1 MSTSKRIHKLLSLI
15 VVAGLLAM
23 SPSAHAQFGG
33 GGFGGGG
40 GGGGFGGGGQ
50 GGGGFGGGGQ
60 GGGQGGGAGVV
71 INPQGVLKV
80 QHFDIR
86 LTQKRIQEARQV
98 LDPNVARQSE
108 LRKVSLTRLEAEI
121 AKRLEAGEGVSDDM
135 RYLAGLTSIDYVFF
149 YPESGDIVVAGP
161 AEGYAVDPSGRP
173 VGVTSGRAVLEL
185 QDLIVALRSFGPAGK
200 KANTVGVS
208 IDPTQEGLQR
218 MQQYMIKAAP
228 ALNPRNTKQFVAGL
242 QQSLGKQVVSVS
254 GISPKT
260 HFAQVLVEADY
271 RMKLIGIGL
280 EKPPVDIRTY
290 IGAAVPSSVNR
301 NAMARWYFTPNY
313 ECVRVSEDNLAMQ
326 LVGDG
331 VKLVGADELVQAD
344 GTRVGNGVVDRAS
357 KTFQQSFTA
366 KYPQL
371 ASQVPVYAQMRN
383 LIDMLIVAAYIQDKD
398 YYTQASWDL
407 GLLGNE
413 KILSVEVYPEPK
425 TVDTAVNAVWKGNSL
440 MTPIGGGVEIQP
452 LTALS
457 SQNLLKDEDNVVG
470 KIHERTSVTG
480 LQANQWWWD

>member
-1 MSTSKRIHKLLSLI
+1 MSTSKRLHKLFSLLA
-15 VVAGLLAM
+15 VAGMLLAF
-23 SPSAHAQFGG
+23 SPTAYAQF
-33 GGFGGGG
+33 

-50 GGGGFGGGGQ
+50 GGGFGGGGQ
-60 GGGQGGGAGVV
+60 GGQGGAGVV

-86 LTQKRIQEARQV
+86 LTQKRIQEARQI
-98 LDPNVARQSE
+98 LNPNVVRQSE

-121 AKRLEAGEGVSDDM
+121 ARRLEAGEGVSDDM

-149 YPESGDIVVAGP
+149 YPESGDIVIAGP

-200 KANTVGVS
+200 KAKTVGVS

-218 MQQYMIKAAP
+218 MQQYMVRAAP
-228 ALNPRNTKQFVAGL
+228 SLTPRTTKLFVDGL
-242 QQSLGKQVVSVS
+242 QKSLGQQVVTVA

-280 EKPPVDIRTY
+280 EKPPVGIRTY
-290 IGAAVPSSVNR
+290 IAAASPSSVNR

-313 ECVRVSEDNLAMQ
+313 ECVRVSDDNLAMQ

-344 GTRVGNGVVDRAS
+344 GTRVGNGVVDTAS
-357 KTFQQSFTA
+357 KAFQQSFTA

-383 LIDMLIVAAYIQDKD
+383 LIDMLIAAAFIQEKD
-398 YYTQASWDL
+398 YYSQASWDL

-413 KILSVEVYPEPK
+413 KVLSVEVYPEPK

-440 MTPIGGGVEIQP
+440 MTPIGGGVDIQP

-457 SQNLLKDEDNVVG
+457 SPNLLQDEGHAVR
-470 KIHERTSVTG
+470 KTRQRTTIEG
-480 LQANQWWWD
+480 LQARQWWWD

>member
-1 MSTSKRIHKLLSLI
+1 MSTSKRLHKFLSLI
-15 VVAGLLAM
+15 VVASLLAFT
-23 SPSAHAQFGG
+23 PVLHAQFGG
-33 GGFGGGG
+33 GGFGG

-60 GGGQGGGAGVV
+60 GGGQNGAGVV

-86 LTQKRIQEARQV
+86 LTQKRIQQARQV

-121 AKRLEAGEGVSDDM
+121 ARRLEAGEGVSDDM

-149 YPESGDIVVAGP
+149 YPETGDIVVAGP

-173 VGVTSGRAVLEL
+173 VGVASGRAVLEL
-185 QDLIVALRSFGPAGK
+185 QDLIVALRSFGPAGD

-208 IDPTQEGLQR
+208 IDPTREGLQR
-218 MQQYMIKAAP
+218 MQQFMVQAAP
-228 ALNPRNTKQFVAGL
+228 SLNPRTTKQFVSGL
-242 QQSLGKQVVSVS
+242 QKSLGQQVVSVE

-280 EKPPVDIRTY
+280 EKPPVAIRSY
-290 IGAAVPSSVNR
+290 IGSASPSSVNR

-313 ECVRVSEDNLAMQ
+313 ECVRISDDNLAMQ

-344 GTRVGNGVVDRAS
+344 GSRVGSGVVDRAS
-357 KTFQQSFTA
+357 KTFQQSFTE

-383 LIDMLIVAAYIQDKD
+383 LIDMLIVAAFIQEKD
-398 YYTQASWDL
+398 YYSQASWDL

-413 KILSVEVYPEPK
+413 EVLSVEVYPEPK
-425 TVDTAVNAVWKGNSL
+425 TVETAVNAVWKGNSL
-440 MTPIGGGVEIQP
+440 MTPIGGGVDIQP
-452 LTALS
+452 LTALAS
-457 SQNLLKDEDNVVG
+457 PNLLQDEGNVVR
-470 KIHERTSVTG
+470 KTHERTTIEG
-480 LQANQWWWD
+480 LQAGQWWWD

>member
-33 GGFGGGG
+33 GGFGG

>member
-280 EKPPVDIRTY
+280 EKPPVDIRSY

-457 SQNLLKDEDNVVG
+457 SQNLLKDEDNVVR

>member
-33 GGFGGGG
+33 GGFGG

-452 LTALS
+452 LTALY
-457 SQNLLKDEDNVVG
+457 SQNLLKDEDNVVR

>member
-33 GGFGGGG
+33 GGFGGG

>member
-40 GGGGFGGGGQ
+40 GGFGGGGQ
-50 GGGGFGGGGQ
+50 GGGGFGGGGL
-60 GGGQGGGAGVV
+60 GGGQGAGVV

-407 GLLGNE
+407 GLLGDE

-457 SQNLLKDEDNVVG
+457 SQNLLKDEDNVVR

>member
-33 GGFGGGG
+33 GGFGG

-98 LDPNVARQSE
+98 LDPDVARQSE

-301 NAMARWYFTPNY
+301 NAMARWYFVPNY

-457 SQNLLKDEDNVVG
+457 SQNLLKDEDNVVR

>member
-33 GGFGGGG
+33 GGFGG

-331 VKLVGADELVQAD
+331 VKLVGADELVQVD

-457 SQNLLKDEDNVVG
+457 SQNLLKDEDNVVR

>member
-33 GGFGGGG
+33 GGFGG

-371 ASQVPVYAQMRN
+371 ASQVPVYVQMRN

-457 SQNLLKDEDNVVG
+457 SQNLLKDEDNVVR

>member
-33 GGFGGGG
+33 GGFGG

-407 GLLGNE
+407 GLLGDE

-457 SQNLLKDEDNVVG
+457 SQNLLKDEDNVVR

>member
-33 GGFGGGG
+33 GGFGG

-135 RYLAGLTSIDYVFF
+135 RYLAGLTSIDYVFS

-457 SQNLLKDEDNVVG
+457 SQNLLKDEDNVVR